1 MSIILSYLFQV
12 SKSAYA
18 LFSGAAIFLCCYFF
32 NKNASL
38 KEDNKILLNDIE
50 EMNIETKKIITIHG
64 KQMDIAARP
73 PLSRA
78 HILQWMRSGKNNP
91 E

>member
-1 MSIILSYLFQV
+1 MSIILSYIFKI
-12 SKSAYA
+12 SKTAYS
-18 LFSGAAIFLCCYFF
+18 LFSGALIFLCCYFF

-38 KEDNKILLNDIE
+38 KEDKNILLNDIE
-50 EMNIETKKIITIHG
+50 EINIETKKIITIHG

-73 PLSRA
+73 PLSRT